1 MKTLSAA
8 AMGLS
13 GARAAYKAYS
23 NYKNETKNKAYDALS
38 SAAENYGPKAEDAME
53 QARDKYDES
62 MKKAGEVTKA
72 ARARLEKA
80 IAAAEEKGDSALP
93 ELRSKNKKLSRKVR
107 RQAAKQEKKLNK
119 NDKDSHWVRNLAL
132 LALTASGVAAL
143 AYALMNKDKN
153 TPGTTPPRVQDEEQT
168 PVQEA
173 VDGDDAAAADEPVLV
188 YSTETGDD
196 AAAEVPADDAVENL
210 ASELEAD
217 AAGDAD
223 LAADAADVAEP
234 TADAADET
242 PEAVDALLEDLSDA
256 ETIQAEADA
265 VQAEYDAKNAP
276 QREQSDKDK

>member
-23 NYKNETKNKAYDALS
+23 NYKDNTKNKAYDALS
-38 SAAENYGPKAEDAME
+38 SAAENYGPKAEDAIE
-53 QARDKYDES
+53 LARDKYDES

-72 ARARLEKA
+72 ARVRLEKA

-107 RQAAKQEKKLNK
+107 RQAAKQEKKLRK

-132 LALTASGVAAL
+132 LALTASGIAAL

-173 VDGDDAAAADEPVLV
+173 VDGDDAAAEDEPVLV

-210 ASELEAD
+210 ASELETD

-242 PEAVDALLEDLSDA
+242 PEDVDALLEDLSDA

>member
-173 VDGDDAAAADEPVLV
+173 VDGDDAADEPVLV

-242 PEAVDALLEDLSDA
+242 PEDVDALLEDLSDA

>member
-23 NYKNETKNKAYDALS
+23 NYRDRTKDKAYDALS
-38 SAAENYGPKAEDAME
+38 SAAETYGPRAEDAME
-53 QARDKYDES
+53 LARDKYDES
-62 MKKAGEVTKA
+62 MKKAGDVTKA
-72 ARARLEKA
+72 ARVRLEKA

-107 RQAAKQEKKLNK
+107 RQAAKQEKKMN
-119 NDKDSHWVRNLAL
+119 KDSHWVRNLAL

-153 TPGTTPPRVQDEEQT
+153 IPGTTPPRVQDEEQT

-173 VDGDDAAAADEPVLV
+173 VDGDDAAAEDEPVLV

-223 LAADAADVAEP
+223 LATDAEDVAAPVTEASDAAE
-234 TADAADET
+234 ET
-242 PEAVDALLEDLSDA
+242 PEDVDALLEDLSDA

-265 VQAEYDAKNAP
+265 VQAEFDAKNAP